1 MKKTQQGF
9 TLIEL
14 MIVIAIIGILAAIAI
29 PMYQDY
35 TARAHVT
42 EGLGLAASAKL
53 AVSEVYAETGKLP
66 SSNAEAG
73 LPPMHEFDG
82 NYTESVEV
90 LGTGWIRITYSD
102 DSNVAG
108 AMLRLTPDV
117 SSLGAIQWT
126 CTIEDSSPRLKNKQV
141 PGVCRDNN

>member
-1 MKKTQQGF
+1 MKTQQGF

-53 AVSEVYAETGKLP
+53 AVSEVYAETGKFP
-66 SSNAEAG
+66 TNNTQAG
-73 LPPMHEFDG
+73 LPRPNQIDG
-82 NYTESVEV
+82 NYTASVEV
-90 LGTGWIRITYSD
+90 SGQGFINITYND
-102 DSNVAG
+102 DSHVGG
-108 AMLRLTPDV
+108 AMLRLTPAV
-117 SSLGAIQWT
+117 SEGSGSIQWT
-126 CTIEDSSPRLKNKQV
+126 CTIPDSAPRLRNNQV
-141 PGVCRDNN
+141 PGACRDDN